1 MPLRLALLL
10 LALLCACVTGG
21 QRESSTAFSTRHTAE
36 YIELTEALEE
46 LGWLIQDEQYGFH
59 HDPRGFVGDRYDLE
73 RPDSRGRA
81 TLFVF
86 TAESGPGS
94 VLVDVSE
101 EVSDGRMQQLFDR
114 LRALF
119 DAAPGWRDPGVVY
132 CLDHDP
138 RHIASFSSEADR
150 ERAMQRLRAQSGC
163 KELRWNEPR

>member
-1 MPLRLALLL
+1 MPRSLLTLLL
-10 LALLCACVTGG
+10 LLFGACASGPP
-21 QRESSTAFSTRHTAE
+21 RETSTAFSTRHSAE
-36 YIELTEALEE
+36 YVELTDALEQ

-94 VLVDVSE
+94 VLVDVSD
-101 EVSDGRMQQLFDR
+101 EVSDGRRDELFDG
-114 LRALF
+114 LRELF

-138 RHIASFSSEADR
+138 RHIASFEAEADR
-150 ERAMQRLRAQSGC
+150 ERAMDRLRAQSGC
-163 KELRWNEPR
+163 KQLSWNEPR